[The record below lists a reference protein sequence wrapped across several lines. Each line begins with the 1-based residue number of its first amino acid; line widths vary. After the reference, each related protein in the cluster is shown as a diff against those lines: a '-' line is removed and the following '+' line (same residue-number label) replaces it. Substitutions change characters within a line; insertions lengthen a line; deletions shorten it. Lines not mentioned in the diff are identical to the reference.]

1 MVWYAQALIT
11 CGEARILPNPI
22 PEELM
27 SSSKSSQ
34 SNKSKDTT
42 KKANQRGAARLAAV
56 QALYQ
61 MDIGRTTLDHTLSQ
75 FMSFY
80 MGQEIEGEEYL
91 PADKSYFKL
100 VVEGVSK
107 HQLQIDPLIDKSL
120 LDGWPVTRIDS
131 TLRAILRGASFE
143 LLHKKDIPARVIITE
158 YVDIARAFYEGDEPR
173 LVNGVLDNIAHQTRK
188 DEFTSK

>member
-1 MVWYAQALIT
+1 
-11 CGEARILPNPI
+11 
-22 PEELM
+22 M
-27 SSSKSSQ
+27 SNSKSSPDK
-34 SNKSKDTT
+34 NANNAP

-61 MDIGRTTLDHTLSQ
+61 MDIGRTSLEHTLTQ

-80 MGQEIEGEEYL
+80 MGQEIEGDEYL

-107 HQLQIDPLIDKSL
+107 HQLKIDPMIDASL
-120 LDGWPVTRIDS
+120 LEGWPVTRIDS
-131 TLRAILRGASFE
+131 TLRAILRGATFE
-143 LLHKKDIPARVIITE
+143 LLHKRDIPAKVIITE
-158 YVDIARAFYEGDEPR
+158 YVDIARAFFESDEPKV
-173 LVNGVLDNIAHQTRK
+173 VNGVLNNIAHQTRQ